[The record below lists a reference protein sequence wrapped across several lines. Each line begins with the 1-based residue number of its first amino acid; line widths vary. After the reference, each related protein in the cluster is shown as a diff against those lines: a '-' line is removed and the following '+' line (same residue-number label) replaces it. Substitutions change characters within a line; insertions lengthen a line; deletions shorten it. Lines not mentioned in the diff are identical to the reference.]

1 MEVRPKT
8 DFGHAAHLSSP
19 RRRQSSH
26 PRDTIRAELIFR
38 VSRLEI
44 VMSRSSWLPLSL
56 GLLAVALLTVPGLH
70 RSLEAQAPAAPKITK
85 WEYRIVR
92 ATEEILNQHG
102 EQGWEVVSGLS
113 DVKGQSAGMR
123 AINTIERA
131 ILKRPKAN

>member
-1 MEVRPKT
+1 
-8 DFGHAAHLSSP
+8 
-19 RRRQSSH
+19 
-26 PRDTIRAELIFR
+26 
-38 VSRLEI
+38 
-44 VMSRSSWLPLSL
+44 MSRSTWIPLSF
-56 GLLAVALLTVPGLH
+56 GLLVVALLTAPGLH
-70 RSLEAQAPAAPKITK
+70 RSLEAQAPSVPKVTK
-85 WEYRIVR
+85 WEYKIVR